1 MSQHQTV
8 GRDTKETKPCRNN
21 KKCVATPNCLT
32 HVATPKSVSQHQNG
46 SPYSLC
52 VATPTV
58 GRDGMKAN
66 HVATPILPNQVA
78 TPFLL
83 GLDRARLA
91 PVSWAHASAI
101 TRVVAPKA
109 AQPCA
114 HARPP
119 CPHPAAYVATPPA
132 VSRPGAG
139 NRLRPSQFLPCTPLF
154 FSIFVLSTVKPIKIA
169 LLLQRLLNHGK
180 LNKMY
185 SLYKNEFNYNLFLIT
200 NFPKLGLLPK
210 FLQNTK

>member
-1 MSQHQTV
+1 MSQQQKV
-8 GRDTKETKPCRNN
+8 CRNTKLPDPCRNT
-21 KKCVATPNCLT
+21 KKCVATPKWLSLQPLCRDTN
-32 HVATPKSVSQHQNG
+32 SG
-46 SPYSLC
+46 SRRHEGQPCRDTKKC
-52 VATPTV
+52 V
-58 GRDGMKAN
+58 M
-66 HVATPILPNQVA
+66 TPILPNQVA

-91 PVSWAHASAI
+91 PVSWAHAGAI
-101 TRVVAPKA
+101 TRVVAPEA
-109 AQPCA
+109 TQPCA

-119 CPHPAAYVATPPA
+119 CPHPAAHVATPPS

-200 NFPKLGLLPK
+200 NFPKLGLLPR